1 MSEDAFVAAVCEGQ
15 STAPSYFAYAS
26 QANRRPH
33 AILDETSPVPVLADV
48 PDGAVVVD
56 TRDPQDFAAGHLD
69 GAINVGLAGR
79 FAEMAGEV
87 VAADRDVV
95 LIAEPDTATEARNR
109 LARIGFDRVVGYLP
123 VTAVGVDRLRAASR
137 LTATQLATVA
147 LPDVQLVDV
156 RGLGEVRTS
165 GRVPGAVVVPLPE
178 LVRRLDELDPARPTV
193 VYCAGGYRSSIA
205 ASTLRAA
212 GFADVSDL
220 IGGFGAWN
228 DGVRPVER

>member
-1 MSEDAFVAAVCEGQ
+1 
-15 STAPSYFAYAS
+15 
-26 QANRRPH
+26 
-33 AILDETSPVPVLADV
+33 
-48 PDGAVVVD
+48 
-56 TRDPQDFAAGHLD
+56 
-69 GAINVGLAGR
+69 
-79 FAEMAGEV
+79 MAGEV

-95 LIAEPDTATEARNR
+95 LIAEPDTAIEARNR
-109 LARIGFDRVVGYLP
+109 LARIGFDRVIGYLP
-123 VTAVGVDRLRAASR
+123 VTTVAVERLRAASR
-137 LTATQLATVA
+137 LTATQLAAVSA
-147 LPDVQLVDV
+147 PDVQLVDV

-178 LVRRLDELDPARPTV
+178 LVRRLGELDPARPTV

-228 DGVRPVER
+228 DGVRPVGR

>member
-1 MSEDAFVAAVCEGQ
+1 M
-15 STAPSYFAYAS
+15 
-26 QANRRPH
+26 
-33 AILDETSPVPVLADV
+33 L
-48 PDGAVVVD
+48 D

-95 LIAEPDTATEARNR
+95 LVAEPDTATEARNR

-123 VTAVGVDRLRAASR
+123 PIAVPTERLRAASR
-137 LTATQLATVA
+137 LTATQLAAVA
-147 LPDVQLVDV
+147 DSAQIVDV
-156 RGLGEVRTS
+156 RGPGEVRAS

-178 LVRRLDELDPARPTV
+178 LVRRLAELDPAQPTV

-205 ASTLRAA
+205 ASTLRAS

-228 DGVRPVER
+228 DGTRPVAPSP